1 MKNQGG
7 REMKKLILIG
17 LTSVGIWLFAST
29 QAMAIHKGAGDLV
42 CGSCH
47 TMHNSQG
54 GSALNAGGAA
64 GGSLVLL
71 RGAVTSRNEIHN
83 FCLQC
88 HASNGAQAALTFA
101 PHSRSAPKVL
111 LASTIGEANKWDES
125 KAFNLIGAGGD
136 FQYEMGDGPGGIYT
150 ASTQDNG
157 VALGRGHSLGRQA
170 VTPPGGGGPV
180 ADFTCISCHDPH
192 GTNDAASTQINK
204 FRNLRMIPTD
214 SLNAAVELTDAD
226 HLSWV
231 GGITGEFS
239 GSGNY
244 VPVNQA
250 DGTATAGATTL
261 AIWPVFRGATL
272 NGTPATDNPNS
283 NAYGGGTT
291 GGISLWCA
299 TCHDDWHEFKAAGNI
314 AGGQGAKG
322 DWRRHPVD
330 NILDEGATN
339 GQSGD
344 GYDIFD
350 PTNYSATT
358 AGQVLPVASS
368 QAAANKVFY
377 TTGANATTDKVMCLS
392 CHFAHGGKYNDNLRW
407 DYTVIPI
414 AGAGQQTGN
423 GIPSTRGCQL
433 CHNRGA

>member
-1 MKNQGG
+1 MKKQI
-7 REMKKLILIG
+7 MKKLVLTA

-29 QAMAIHKGAGDLV
+29 QAMAIHKGSGDLV
-42 CGSCH
+42 CGGCH

-54 GSALNAGGAA
+54 SSALNAGGPA

-71 RGAVTSRNEIHN
+71 RGAVNSRNEIHN

-88 HASNGAQAALTFA
+88 HASNGAQAGSTFA

-111 LASTIGEANKWDES
+111 LDSAVSGKWTQASF
-125 KAFNLIGAGGD
+125 FNIIGAGGD
-136 FQYEMGDGPGGIYT
+136 FQYEMGNGVGGIYT

-170 VTPPGGGGPV
+170 VSPPGAAAGTI

-192 GTNDAASTQINK
+192 GTDNAASTDINK

-214 SLNAAVELTDAD
+214 SQNAAVELTDAD
-226 HLSWV
+226 HLSWA
-231 GGITGEFS
+231 GGITGLFS
-239 GSGNY
+239 ASGNY
-244 VPVNQA
+244 IPVNQGTGNA
-250 DGTATAGATTL
+250 DGTATTL
-261 AIWPVFRGATL
+261 AIWPVFRGVLT
-272 NGTPATDNPNS
+272 GTPATDQPNS

-299 TCHDDWHEFKAAGNI
+299 TCHDDWHEFKTPGNI

-350 PTNYSATT
+350 PTNYSAAT

-368 QAAANKVFY
+368 QVTANKVFY
-377 TTGANATTDKVMCLS
+377 TTAGNATTDKVMCLS
-392 CHFAHGGKYNDNLRW
+392 CHFAHGGPYNDNLRW

-423 GIPSTRGCQL
+423 GIPSNRGCQL